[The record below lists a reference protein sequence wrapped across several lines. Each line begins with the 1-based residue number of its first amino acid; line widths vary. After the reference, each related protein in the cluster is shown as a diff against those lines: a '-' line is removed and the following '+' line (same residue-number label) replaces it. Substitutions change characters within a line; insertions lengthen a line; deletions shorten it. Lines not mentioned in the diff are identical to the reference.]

1 MSMDQSLVFWSLV
14 CFTKLETEGIFYK
27 NHGIMNVLPVKDLG
41 QSIYQR
47 MNACDYNFLGCI
59 I

>member
-14 CFTKLETEGIFYK
+14 CFTKLETEGIFYR

-47 MNACDYNFLGCI
+47 MNASDYNFLGCI